1 MSRSEIVRPAP
12 SRLSRTSWLLLA
24 FAVVLGGSSLAMF
37 ETDRS
42 ALGVAAGV
50 PALVAFVAAIRHR
63 LRPFVLHVS
72 R

>member
-1 MSRSEIVRPAP
+1 MSRSEIVPAAP

-24 FAVVLGGSSLAMF
+24 FALVLGACSLAMF
-37 ETDRS
+37 DTGRS
-42 ALGVAAGV
+42 VLGVAAGV

-63 LRPFVLHVS
+63 LRPFVLHAS